1 MRSIFGALIIQ
12 SVSFTPRSQSFSPIK
27 LFFEFIRSANAFV
40 PQFLR
45 EQVLEQKSILESLA
59 LYGIPILLFAAT
71 YALFR
76 ISSTG
81 PLSQNTIIAVRLLIT
96 SLAMLCA
103 LIAGNGWLNS
113 HYLFI
118 PTGLFWIAALVLVQA
133 TLVSRNKYKM
143 IPVVVVVAIYLS
155 SLSGTYFVI

>member
-1 MRSIFGALIIQ
+1 M
-12 SVSFTPRSQSFSPIK
+12 K
-27 LFFEFIRSANAFV
+27 LFTEFLRSANAFV

-45 EQVLEQKSILESLA
+45 EQVLEQKSMIETLA

-81 PLSQNTIIAVRLLIT
+81 PLSQNTKIAVRLLIT
-96 SLAMLCA
+96 ALAMLCA
-103 LIAGNGWLNS
+103 LIVGNGWLNS

-133 TLVSRNKYKM
+133 TLASNCKYKL

-155 SLSGTYFVI
+155 SISGTYFVI